1 MVYTV
6 ASEHVLSQQENWVAA
21 YLLCVCVSCVDHCMS
36 VGSDV
41 QVVVRNT
48 VACASPSEC

>member
-6 ASEHVLSQQENWVAA
+6 ASEHVLSQQENCIS
-21 YLLCVCVSCVDHCMS
+21 CVCVSCVDHCMS

-48 VACASPSEC
+48 VACASPSECW